1 MDGDS
6 WVQLAQDA
14 CQHAGIDCGSIE
26 AIATWDQQYCA
37 SAVYRLDGERY
48 LKVYGPAAEWQFHV
62 ERSVLRVLEEH
73 PKIPAPRIVAEAER
87 GEAPPYLIMT
97 AVPGATAEEIW
108 DDLPR
113 AEQLAIARQL
123 GEITAAIHR
132 LPTAELAEIEKKFGY
147 KQELIELFES
157 RRAAEIESAERLS
170 KQQRETLLRFLRGEA
185 REYVEGQSTLTH
197 WDLAHNHVYL
207 SAMDGATKVSGIIDW
222 GEALLGP
229 AEWDVVYLWFWTFSG
244 DREAMRECLGTLY
257 PAGGRPDRFARRC
270 LAAVLYTSSMRLL
283 WPHFAEEGGK
293 TESIVREMTG
303 YLFPADVFGRAD

>member
-1 MDGDS
+1 VDS
-6 WVQLAQDA
+6 WVELALDA
-14 CQHAGIDCGSIE
+14 CRHAGVDCGSIE
-26 AIATWDQQYCA
+26 AIATWDQEYCA

-48 LKVYGPAAEWQFHV
+48 LKVYGPEAEWQFHI
-62 ERSVLRVLEEH
+62 ERSVLRTIQDYEA
-73 PKIPAPRIVAEAER
+73 IPAPRIVAEAER

-132 LPTAELAEIEKKFGY
+132 LPTAELAEIEGRFGY
-147 KQELIELFES
+147 KNELIAALGS

-170 KQQRETLLRFLRGEA
+170 EQQRETLLRFLQGEA
-185 REYVEGQSTLTH
+185 REYVEGQSKLTH

-207 SAMDGATKVSGIIDW
+207 SPEDGTMKVSGIIDW

-229 AEWDVVYLWFWTFSG
+229 PEWDVVYLWFWTFSG

-257 PAGGRPDRFARRC
+257 AAGGRPDRFARRC

-293 TESIVREMTG
+293 SESIMREMTE
-303 YLFPADVFGRAD
+303 YYFPADVFGRMD